1 METNPRPAYYALP
14 AGAWRDYVTLL
25 HLPYTAW
32 HLSYVVIG
40 AAAAPVLHLDR
51 LAGVI
56 VAFFLAVGVAS
67 HALDEYRGRPLQ
79 TSIPDPAL
87 LTIAV
92 SGMAGAIVI
101 GISAAVVVNLW
112 AVPFV
117 IAGVFLVTAYNL
129 ELFGGRFHSDIWF
142 GLAWGAFP
150 VIVSYWANAEQI
162 DFAVLVLAT
171 ACFVLSL
178 AQRTLS
184 NRARRLRRTVQRAT
198 GAIEFHDGRVETV
211 DLAYLVATPELAL
224 RLTGG
229 SVILFAVGWLLTRL

>member
-1 METNPRPAYYALP
+1 M
-14 AGAWRDYVTLL
+14 
-25 HLPYTAW
+25 
-32 HLSYVVIG
+32 
-40 AAAAPVLHLDR
+40 
-51 LAGVI
+51 
-56 VAFFLAVGVAS
+56 
-67 HALDEYRGRPLQ
+67 
-79 TSIPDPAL
+79 
-87 LTIAV
+87 
-92 SGMAGAIVI
+92 
-101 GISAAVVVNLW
+101 VVNLW

-117 IAGVFLVTAYNL
+117 VAGVFLVTAYNL
-129 ELFGGRFHSDIWF
+129 ELFGGRFHSDTWF

-162 DFAVLVLAT
+162 DFTVLVLAT

-198 GAIEFHDGRVETV
+198 GAIEFRDGSVETV

-229 SVILFAVGWLLTRL
+229 PSYYSRLVGC